1 MQKSAARALAQKVV
15 IIDGLF
21 SNLSNRELI
30 KESLKAMALAA
41 IDDAEQAVQ
50 AAEQLY
56 SSAATQSGQVSVLR
70 ELSQFQRDGAP
81 GFMKTAPSVA
91 AKLRGIREHARQRTR
106 FDFDLA
112 QQRVNMA
119 DGEEARLDAEVRAK
133 SDEKRNLRGEIAH
146 LNTRREHAR
155 KAVDH

>member
-81 GFMKTAPSVA
+81 GFMKTAPASRRSCA
-91 AKLRGIREHARQRTR
+91 GSANMR
-106 FDFDLA
+106 DNA
-112 QQRVNMA
+112 Q
-119 DGEEARLDAEVRAK
+119 GLTLI
-133 SDEKRNLRGEIAH
+133 SRNSA
-146 LNTRREHAR
+146 
-155 KAVDH
+155 